1 MSQDLGT
8 AVERDGK
15 LVWSGTGRPLTGYEQ
30 RMRSNC
36 GCLWLPLFGG
46 IFLLAP
52 THDAICAF
60 EKRHDRGICSVQSYF
75 LKAGEVER
83 RRSET
88 LPVSGGGWPAL
99 TRPAAPTR
107 EQMIEIITMAV
118 AGGGRAVTAGKIR
131 TVTATEAAAIVQFH
145 LADAPS
151 SELEPIVA
159 AIVAHIIH
167 GGTPSPEELAAF
179 TIGPR
184 DAVVP
189 GWVLAA

>member
-15 LVWSGTGRPLTGYEQ
+15 LVWAGTGRPLTGYEQ

-52 THDAICAF
+52 SHDAICAF
-60 EKRHDRGICSVQSYF
+60 EKRHDRGIGTVHGYF
-75 LKAGEVER
+75 LKAADVER
-83 RRSET
+83 ERSAAM
-88 LPVSGGGWPAL
+88 PVNGGGWPPFV
-99 TRPAAPTR
+99 RPAAPTR
-107 EQMIEIITMAV
+107 EQMLEIITMAV
-118 AGGGRAVTAGKIR
+118 AGGARAVTAGRIR
-131 TVTATEAAAIVQFH
+131 TFTAAEAAAIVQFH

-159 AIVAHIIH
+159 AVVAHVIH
-167 GGTPSPEELAAF
+167 GGEPSPEELAAF
-179 TIGPR
+179 TIGVRNP
-184 DAVVP
+184 VVP